1 MMPPP
6 TSAIRQFA
14 TSPSTPSRGSPDED
28 AGSDGWVEVISKF
41 HFVDLAGSER
51 LKRTAA
57 LGERM
62 KEGISINA
70 GLTALGNV
78 ISALAEP
85 TSKHV
90 HIPYRDSKL
99 TRLLQDSLG
108 GNSYTIMIACVSP
121 IEYSLNET
129 INTLRYGARARNI
142 KNRAE
147 ANQVEVGWDDLVH
160 LQGIVVRLRKEM
172 ELLKQAGE
180 RGDVPQLLESPASD
194 NLMERARVKL
204 LETHQISETL
214 RSQVQMQNL
223 EIARLIKKVQ
233 TAKQPDTGGMAFSQ
247 MVEPIID
254 EYEKTIINLEA
265 EIERLKASLV
275 GVYIEHLEAS
285 LYSSLVFSQQISETL
300 AEQHAEQIALKNQR
314 LEAQEAYIH
323 ELRTRITNY
332 AQRERDLEVCYCD
345 FQRRDIY

>member
-121 IEYSLNET
+121 IEYNLNET

-180 RGDVPQLLESPASD
+180 RGDVPQLLESSASD

-233 TAKQPDTGGMAFSQ
+233 TAKQPDTGGIAFSQ

-254 EYEKTIINLEA
+254 EYEKTIMNLEA

-275 GVYIEHLEAS
+275 GVYIVCSEAS